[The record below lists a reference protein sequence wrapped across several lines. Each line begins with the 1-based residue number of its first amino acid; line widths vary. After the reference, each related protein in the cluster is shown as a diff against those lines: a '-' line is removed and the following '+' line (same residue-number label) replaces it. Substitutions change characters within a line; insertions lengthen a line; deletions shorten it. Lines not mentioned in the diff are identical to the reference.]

1 MKIKTLLYC
10 ALLLM
15 GNTTIKAQQS
25 TKIIDA
31 PASQRQ
37 HKITQFWTDRTQIQ
51 SAASLSASPLT
62 LCYARPAGVWEEA
75 LPLGNGQLGAMF
87 FGGVADERI
96 QLNES
101 TLWAGHP

>member
-15 GNTTIKAQQS
+15 GNTTIKAQQY

-51 SAASLSASPLT
+51 SAASLSAGPLT
-62 LCYARPAGVWEEA
+62 LSYARPAGVWEEA
-75 LPLGNGQLGAMF
+75 
-87 FGGVADERI
+87 VTV
-96 QLNES
+96 S
-101 TLWAGHP
+101 SVLWFLVVSPMSASN